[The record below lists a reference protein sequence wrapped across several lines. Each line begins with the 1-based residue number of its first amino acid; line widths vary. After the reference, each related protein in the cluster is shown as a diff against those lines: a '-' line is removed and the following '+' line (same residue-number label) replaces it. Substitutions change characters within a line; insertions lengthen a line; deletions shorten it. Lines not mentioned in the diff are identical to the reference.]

1 MEILFVIRRNK
12 LDRMGEKLFLNK
24 QETNHIILIN

>member
-12 LDRMGEKLFLNK
+12 LDRIGENSFLKK